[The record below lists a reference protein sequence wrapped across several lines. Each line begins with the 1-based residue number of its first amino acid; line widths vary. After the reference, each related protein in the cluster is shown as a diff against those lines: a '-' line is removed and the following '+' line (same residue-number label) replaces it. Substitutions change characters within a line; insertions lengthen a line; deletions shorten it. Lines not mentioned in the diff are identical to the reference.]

1 MDLAETLKFWWIFVI
16 VLCVENLKHTKK
28 MKNKIQ
34 LMLLLLLGASQVF
47 AQNTIGTDFWFTIM
61 PNAEDF
67 SGSGSYYVRA
77 PEFRVTGERPC
88 SGTVSNPHT
97 GWSETFEVVEGQA
110 TIIPIPVEQSY
121 ALDSSDCILETGIHV
136 ETTDSVSVFV
146 GNYTKASFDVYCAL
160 PMSSLGS
167 DYLVQT
173 YDAIGND
180 DDIRALL
187 SVIAVEDNTTV
198 DFLLSCDTKHGHFAN
213 DPFSVT
219 LQEGEC
225 YQLQAA
231 NNQCFNGSRVSVRNR
246 KQNVAVLAGNRY
258 LYVPN
263 DSITCADQGEE
274 QMMPTSTL
282 GRMFVIVQTKGR
294 VTDYVRVTALKGPC
308 EIRKDGV
315 LLGVVGANQY
325 LDFCITS
332 NEQASF
338 LETSEPAIVGL
349 YSMGSINE
357 GNKGDPSMVIIN
369 PLEQQVESATF
380 CTFRTTFSRHHFV
393 NIVTETDKVS
403 GMMLDTADISS
414 QFNIVTGN
422 PEYSYAR
429 IQLEDDE
436 SYHLSNSDGG
446 FLAQV
451 YGYGYAEAYSFWAG
465 SSVLTSE
472 LTVNGASELEHP
484 EGFISDVDEMLNFKL
499 IISYELAEAC
509 WDFGDG
515 STTTTTGHVVQHSYA
530 IRGDYRVSCDL
541 YRQGHQGQQVF
552 AGRVSTI
559 IHVGTAS
566 LEESVDEM
574 FSFYPNPGQN
584 TFNIRTAATAWQPYN
599 AHVEIYDLSGRLVHS
614 QSLEGE
620 VTEIDVAAWPE
631 GVYVW
636 TVVANG
642 KEAESGKW
650 IKQ

>member
-1 MDLAETLKFWWIFVI
+1 
-16 VLCVENLKHTKK
+16 
-28 MKNKIQ
+28 MKNKFQ
-34 LMLLLLLGASQVF
+34 LLLLLLFGASQIF
-47 AQNTIGTDFWFTIM
+47 AQNTVGTDFWFTIM

-67 SGSGSYYVRA
+67 TGSGSYYVRA
-77 PEFRVTGERPC
+77 PEIRVTGERSC
-88 SGTVSNPHT
+88 SGTVTNPHT
-97 GWSETFEVVEGQA
+97 GWSVTFEVVEGQTA
-110 TIIPIPVEQSY
+110 IISIPVEQSY

-160 PMSSLGS
+160 PTPSLGS
-167 DYLVQT
+167 DYLAQT

-246 KQNVAVLAGNRY
+246 KQRVAVLAGNRY

-282 GRMFVIVQTKGR
+282 GRRFVIVQTRGR
-294 VTDYVRVTALKGPC
+294 VADYVRVTALKGPC

-315 LLGVVGANQY
+315 LLGVAGANQC
-325 LDFCITS
+325 LDFCITA

-349 YSMGSINE
+349 YSMGSSNE
-357 GNKGDPSMVIIN
+357 GYKGDPSMVIIN

-403 GMMLDTADISS
+403 GMMLDTVDISS
-414 QFNIVTGN
+414 EFSLVSGN

-429 IQLEDDE
+429 IQLEDNGT
-436 SYHLSNSDGG
+436 YRLSNSVGG

-451 YGYGYAEAYSFWAG
+451 YGYGNAEAYSFWAG

-472 LTVNGASELEHP
+472 LTVNNESELEHS
-484 EGFISDVDEMLNFKL
+484 EGFFADVDETLNFKL
-499 IISYELAEAC
+499 ILSYDLFEAH

-515 STTTTTGHVVQHSYA
+515 ITTTSTGLFVQHSYA
-530 IRGDYRVSCDL
+530 IRGNYRVSCDI
-541 YRQGHQGQQVF
+541 YRQGQQGQQIF

-559 IHVGTAS
+559 IHVGTDGI
-566 LEESVDEM
+566 EEFFGEM
-574 FSFYPNPGQN
+574 FSFYPNPTHDVLFVQTLRATSLPAETYRIANLMGQTLQTGN
-584 TFNIRTAATAWQPYN
+584 L
-599 AHVEIYDLSGRLVHS
+599 D
-614 QSLEGE
+614 GE
-620 VTEIDVAAWPE
+620 KQQIDVSNLPNGLYFLTIA
-631 GVYVW
+631 GV
-636 TVVANG
+636 TQKFVV
-642 KEAESGKW
+642 E
-650 IKQ
+650 

>member
-1 MDLAETLKFWWIFVI
+1 
-16 VLCVENLKHTKK
+16 
-28 MKNKIQ
+28 MKNKLQ
-34 LMLLLLLGASQVF
+34 LTLLLLMGATQLF
-47 AQNTIGTDFWFTIM
+47 AQNTVGTDFWFTIM

-67 SGSGSYYVRA
+67 TGTGSYYVRA
-77 PEFRVTGERPC
+77 PELRVTGERSC
-88 SGTVSNPHT
+88 SGMVSNPHT
-97 GWSETFEVVEGQA
+97 GWSETFEVAEGQA
-110 TIIPIPVEQSY
+110 AIIPIPVEQSY

-160 PMSSLGS
+160 PTPSLGS

-213 DPFSVT
+213 NPFSVT

-274 QMMPTSTL
+274 QMMPASTL
-282 GRMFVIVQTKGR
+282 GRRFVIVQTRGR
-294 VTDYVRVTALKGPC
+294 AADYVRVTALKGPC
-308 EIRKDGV
+308 EIRKDGE

-332 NEQASF
+332 SEQASF

-349 YSMGSINE
+349 YSMGSSNE
-357 GNKGDPSMVIIN
+357 GYKGDPSMVIIN
-369 PLEQQVESATF
+369 PLEQQVENATF

-403 GMMLDTADISS
+403 GMMLDTVDISS
-414 QFNIVTGN
+414 EFSLVPGN

-429 IQLEDDE
+429 IQLEDDGT
-436 SYHLSNSDGG
+436 YRLSNDGG

-472 LTVNGASELEHP
+472 LSVNNEPELDHP
-484 EGFISDVDEMLNFKL
+484 EGFEADIDETLSFRLQTNYDL
-499 IISYELAEAC
+499 SEAH

-515 STTTTTGHVVQHSYA
+515 QTATATGHAMQHSY
-530 IRGDYRVSCDL
+530 GVGGNYRLSCDL
-541 YRQGHQGQQVF
+541 YRQNQFGQQVF
-552 AGRVSTI
+552 AGHVSTV
-559 IHVGTAS
+559 IHVGTVG
-566 LEESVDEM
+566 LEESVEM

-584 TFNIRTAATAWQPYN
+584 TLNIRTGMQN
-599 AHVEIYDLSGRLVHS
+599 ARVEVYDVMGRLVHG
-614 QSLEGE
+614 QEIAEG
-620 VTEIDVAAWPE
+620 VTTIDAEAWPS

-636 TVVANG
+636 KVIANG
-642 KEAESGKW
+642 KEAEMGKW

>member
-1 MDLAETLKFWWIFVI
+1 
-16 VLCVENLKHTKK
+16 
-28 MKNKIQ
+28 MKNKIK
-34 LMLLLLLGASQVF
+34 LMLLLLLGASQIF
-47 AQNTIGTDFWFTIM
+47 AQSTVGTDFWFTIM

-67 SGSGSYYVRA
+67 SGMGSYYVRA

-97 GWSETFEVVEGQA
+97 GWSETFEVAEGQA
-110 TIIPIPVEQSY
+110 TIISIPVEQSY

-160 PMSSLGS
+160 PTPSLGS

-187 SVIAVEDNTTV
+187 SVIAVEDNTTI

-213 DPFSVT
+213 HPFSVT

-246 KQNVAVLAGNRY
+246 KQSVAVLAGNRY

-282 GRMFVIVQTKGR
+282 GRRFVIVQTKGR
-294 VTDYVRVTALKGPC
+294 TADYVRVTALKGPC

-315 LLGVVGANQY
+315 LLGVVGANQC

-332 NEQASF
+332 SELASF

-349 YSMGSINE
+349 YSMGSSNE
-357 GNKGDPSMVIIN
+357 GYKGDPSMVIVN

-403 GMMLDTADISS
+403 GMMLDTVDISS
-414 QFNIVTGN
+414 EFSIVTGN
-422 PEYSYAR
+422 PEYSYSR
-429 IQLEDDE
+429 IQLEDNGT
-436 SYHLSNSDGG
+436 YHLSNNVGG

-451 YGYGYAEAYSFWAG
+451 YGYGNAEAYSFWAG

-472 LTVNGASELEHP
+472 LMVDNESELEHP
-484 EGFISDVDEMLNFKL
+484 EGFVSDIGDTLNFRL
-499 IISYELAEAC
+499 ILSFELTEAH
-509 WDFGDG
+509 WDFGDSHSEISIG
-515 STTTTTGHVVQHSYA
+515 QFMQHSYSST
-530 IRGDYRVSCDL
+530 GDYRVLCDL
-541 YRQGHQGQQVF
+541 YRQGQQGQQVF
-552 AGRVSTI
+552 AGRVSTV
-559 IHVGTAS
+559 IHVGTVG
-566 LEESVDEM
+566 LEGSVEM
-574 FSFYPNPGQN
+574 FSFYPNPGKDVL
-584 TFNIRTAATAWQPYN
+584 NIRTGLKDARVEVYDMKGRMVYGQEITDNITAIN
-599 AHVEIYDLSGRLVHS
+599 TS
-614 QSLEGE
+614 
-620 VTEIDVAAWPE
+620 AWPA
-631 GVYVW
+631 GSYVW
-636 TVVANG
+636 KVILNG
-642 KEAESGKW
+642 KEAETGKW
-650 IKQ
+650 IKE